1 MDLSRLIRAVDIIEA
16 RDVAQNALNRWH
28 IMSSRAYTAQL
39 DSLDRKLRRYPSL
52 RGDVRFLEKEPEVMD
67 RVRAIRD
74 AQYFSHSASERITNM
89 NALASAGLL
98 CETAQQLNA
107 GYPLAGL
114 LGAHGYRD
122 KIQRRNF
129 VQAAVLLGVAGGGLA
144 LAACGGGSKGSPI
157 SPTDYV
163 EIINAPLEGLITK
176 LLTKRKMQ
184 IQGGPT
190 VDIRDGRYSISK
202 DLKLMPGNYV
212 VVISPEGNPQF
223 YERQTTA
230 KFTTSAA
237 SVVLGDIIGK
247 DSQGRDVIKE
257 VPLDVIETDN
267 ISGYRLADYAYL
279 SIRDREGASVRW
291 LRAPGFLVYD
301 NSLWQ
306 RTDSGLM
313 PAEGVPPQGSFD
325 GLLSV
330 LADEVNPL
338 VANAFSRGYSVIRE
352 SETPNMPNPRT
363 LIENSNSNPSYNIIY
378 LLVVNQYPGVLVAIA
393 DDHILNGEM
402 RFASA
407 FGDVNRRA
415 FDSRPVGGIE
425 TARMLGYDNKK
436 GGLVTT
442 ELSGRTSDLTR
453 NYVAPIFWNRKV
465 GHQTPDRQA

>member
-1 MDLSRLIRAVDIIEA
+1 L
-16 RDVAQNALNRWH
+16 LNFLCLLL
-28 IMSSRAYTAQL
+28 YK
-39 DSLDRKLRRYPSL
+39 DEKLP
-52 RGDVRFLEKEPEVMD
+52 
-67 RVRAIRD
+67 
-74 AQYFSHSASERITNM
+74 
-89 NALASAGLL
+89 
-98 CETAQQLNA
+98 
-107 GYPLAGL
+107 
-114 LGAHGYRD
+114 
-122 KIQRRNF
+122 RRNF
-129 VQAAVLLGVAGGGLA
+129 VPAALLLGVAGGSLA
-144 LAACGGGSKGSPI
+144 LAACGGGSKGSPTSPT

-163 EIINAPLEGLITK
+163 EILNAPLEGLITK
-176 LLTKRKMQ
+176 LLVNGQLQ

-190 VDIRDGRYSISK
+190 VNIRDGRYTITK

-279 SIRDREGASVRW
+279 VIDDRLRPGQLGSVRW
-291 LRAPGFLVYD
+291 LRVPGFLVYD

-325 GLLSV
+325 GV
-330 LADEVNPL
+330 LAVLSDEVNPL
-338 VANAFSRGYSVIRE
+338 VANTFNRGYSVLRE
-352 SETPNMPNPRT
+352 SETPNMSNPRT
-363 LIENSNSNPSYNIIY
+363 LIDRANSNPSYNIIY
-378 LLVVNQYPGVLVAIA
+378 LYVINPITVQAGPVLVQIGE
-393 DDHILNGEM
+393 HISNGEM

-415 FDSRPVGGIE
+415 FDSRVVSGIE

-442 ELSGRTSDLTR
+442 ELNGGTSVLTR
-453 NYVAPIFWNRKV
+453 NYVAPIFWNRKP
-465 GHQTPDRQA
+465 GHMTPDRQA